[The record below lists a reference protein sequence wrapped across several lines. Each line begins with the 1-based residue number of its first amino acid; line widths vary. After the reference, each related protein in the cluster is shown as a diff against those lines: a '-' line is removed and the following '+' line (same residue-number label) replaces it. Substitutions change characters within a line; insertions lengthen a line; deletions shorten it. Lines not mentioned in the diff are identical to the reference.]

1 MNNKITFP
9 KLASLLAEKSGRSK
23 RFSEDF
29 LRELFALI
37 SEQLEAG
44 ESVKIKGLG
53 TFRLLKVEP
62 RKSVDVTSGQPIEI
76 SGHNKITFTPAK
88 ELAEEINSPFEAFSA
103 IEIAD
108 DVDLDQIMD
117 EATDNSEMVSKGDQ
131 EEILLMVSEC
141 QERAVEPVFSEPAA
155 SISSEPIADISTEQV
170 SDASTEP
177 VADSTPGAA
186 ADVPS
191 EPFTDISSDPVADVS
206 LVPSSEEE
214 PTETRLSNII
224 RTRPVVDNDE
234 IIYVDETPAVA
245 SRRQRGYSDY
255 GNTRDQG
262 SSWLKILL
270 VGVVCALFAI
280 VLTFLIWSI
289 LTKPDF
295 SNVSHEYTDDATEYA
310 NELMMNSDVDI
321 SLETQPETEADK
333 SDDATNAVDADAVAT
348 QPSDAL
354 VYDTIGKAR
363 FLTTMAKDHY
373 GDNKFWP
380 YIYEAN
386 KDHIGHPDRIRPGTA
401 IIIPKL
407 STFGVEPSNPDDVE
421 KAKRLGVEIYAR
433 YGKSL

>member
-76 SGHNKITFTPAK
+76 SGHNKVAFTPAK
-88 ELAEEINSPFEAFSA
+88 ELAEEINAPFEAFSA

-108 DVDLDQIMD
+108 DVDLGQIMD
-117 EATDNSEMVSKGDQ
+117 DATGNAEVAPKDDQ
-131 EEILLMVSEC
+131 EEILLSDV
-141 QERAVEPVFSEPAA
+141 
-155 SISSEPIADISTEQV
+155 SSE
-170 SDASTEP
+170 
-177 VADSTPGAA
+177 
-186 ADVPS
+186 
-191 EPFTDISSDPVADVS
+191 
-206 LVPSSEEE
+206 PSSEEE
-214 PTETRLSNII
+214 PTETRLSNIV
-224 RTRPVVDNDE
+224 RTRPVLDDDE
-234 IIYVDETPAVA
+234 IIYVDESPAVA

-255 GNTRDQG
+255 GNTRDHG
-262 SSWLKILL
+262 SSWLKILV
-270 VGVVCALFAI
+270 VGVVCAIFAI
-280 VLTFLIWSI
+280 VLTFLIWSL

-295 SNVSHEYTDDATEYA
+295 SNVSDTYADDATKYA

-321 SLETQPETEADK
+321 SPETQPDAEADK
-333 SDDATNAVDADAVAT
+333 SDDATNAVDADAVDT

-373 GDNKFWP
+373 GNNKFWP

-401 IIIPKL
+401 IVIPKL
-407 STFGVEPSNPDDVE
+407 SKYGVNPSNPNDVE
-421 KAKRLGVEIYAR
+421 KANKLGAEIYSR

>member
-76 SGHNKITFTPAK
+76 SGHNKVAFTPAK
-88 ELAEEINSPFEAFSA
+88 ELAEEINAPFEAFSA

-117 EATDNSEMVSKGDQ
+117 DATGNAEVASKDDQ
-131 EEILLMVSEC
+131 EEILLSVSES
-141 QERAVEPVFSEPAA
+141 EGKAVEPIISEPTA
-155 SISSEPIADISTEQV
+155 SISSEPV
-170 SDASTEP
+170 
-177 VADSTPGAA
+177 
-186 ADVPS
+186 
-191 EPFTDISSDPVADVS
+191 TDICPVVVADVS
-206 LVPSSEEE
+206 SEPSSEEDPSE
-214 PTETRLSNII
+214 SRLRNII
-224 RTRPVVDNDE
+224 RTRSVLDDDE
-234 IIYVDETPAVA
+234 IIYVDESPARA

-255 GNTRDQG
+255 GNTRYHG
-262 SSWLKILL
+262 SSWMKILV

-280 VLTFLIWSI
+280 VLTFLIWSL

-295 SNVSHEYTDDATEYA
+295 SNVSDAYADDATEYA

-321 SLETQPETEADK
+321 SPETQPDTEADK
-333 SDDATNAVDADAVAT
+333 RDDATNAVDADAVDT

-373 GDNKFWP
+373 GNNKFWP

-386 KDHIGHPDRIRPGTA
+386 KDHIGHPDRIRPGTS
-401 IIIPKL
+401 IVIPRL
-407 STFGVEPSNPDDVE
+407 SKYGVDPSNPKDEE
-421 KAKRLGVEIYAR
+421 KANKLGAEIYSR